1 MSTIA
6 TQTATPATLSKQIAP
21 TTAISAIMRP
31 KQKAVVQTKLDVKAM
46 PTGVKKMLEVADALV
61 DQFGQLKADVFDRSD
76 QALWAYLGDVNELKD
91 TIAKHADKQTIKTAM
106 LTAIHKRDTAAMSSA
121 SSLEAVVV
129 RYIFGDQSRQT
140 RSNYTIVLEKATAL
154 NIPVDGFVA
163 FLAEYG
169 GVSKVV
175 EHVFDNEAD
184 EVKTAQEVA
193 ASNKAEQTN
202 RIALVQRLYA
212 ATAHNPVGELSYS
225 GEVVNWVMPKPVT
238 KGKAPEKV
246 NPKYEQG
253 DYVFFVTV
261 HDSDT
266 GNYRVVQGNIYDK
279 AYEQKLL
286 SEIASRIDTETD
298 ELEQAVQSLEQA
310 IGFGDLIEEGTPIED

>member
-6 TQTATPATLSKQIAP
+6 TQTAPPATLSKQIAP

-193 ASNKAEQTN
+193 ASNKADQTN

-310 IGFGDLIEEGTPIED
+310 IGFGDLTEEGSPIED